1 MSLQKS
7 KFDINIPL
15 VPTST
20 YAIAQSATGE
30 IEKTAKLLTLRTL
43 NFGSSTAV
51 NDTRI
56 DTDIHAQ
63 QAPNAVNSKI
73 FPAAFV
79 YNYTNTNNFPVVLDL
94 TIRPTLT
101 SNSSGGGGVTNPF
114 AANDKTVIYWSYN
127 SSAVDPSVIIESG
140 ILASSGLVGSNH
152 TFYAEFQGAGAQAL
166 THDERTDCNLYRII
180 APGGSIS
187 ITPNFWLISTFLNG
201 ASTGATLR
209 TWRTIMT
216 FIEKISNL

>member
-7 KFDINIPL
+7 KIDKAIPL

-20 YAIAQSATGE
+20 YVITESATGE
-30 IEKTAKLLTLRTL
+30 IEKTEKLLTLRTL
-43 NFGSSTAV
+43 TFGSSSAL

-56 DTDIHAQ
+56 NTDIHAQ
-63 QAPNAVNSKI
+63 QAPNAVNSII

-79 YNYTNTNNFPVVLDL
+79 YNYTNTNNFPIVLDL
-94 TIRPTLT
+94 TIRPLLT

-114 AANDKTVIYWSYN
+114 VVNDKTLVYWSYN
-127 SSAVDPSVIIESG
+127 TSAVSPTVLVESG
-140 ILASSGLVGSNH
+140 ILASSGIIGSNH
-152 TFYAEFQGAGAQAL
+152 TFYAEFQGVGAQAL
-166 THDERTDCNLYRII
+166 THDERTDCNLHRII
-180 APGGSIS
+180 APGGSIT

-201 ASTGATLR
+201 AASGATLR
-209 TWRTIMT
+209 TWRTSMM